1 MGLFTKKYNLVKVWR
16 KIKADAEK
24 ARKGKKPGGKMGFE
38 SKIEKLDKAVLK
50 SPPNPDD
57 ILKQTATLSTEM
69 LLYAAKLPSDEK
81 EFAGDIKHFVETL
94 KEIARAV
101 EINVQQVGTQNKKLL
116 EARNKLSRIH
126 QICEVVFRRLEKLKA
141 QLRDSGGTQKELAA
155 LAKEI
160 KSTDDDV
167 QKLGKEMGD
176 HFAVVTKLTD

>member
-50 SPPNPDD
+50 SAPDPDD
-57 ILKQTATLSTEM
+57 ILKQTAALTGEM
-69 LLYAAKLPSDEK
+69 LQYASKLPPDEK
-81 EFAGDIKHFVETL
+81 EFASDIKDFVHTL

-116 EARNKLSRIH
+116 ESRNKLSRVN
-126 QICEVVFRRLEKLKA
+126 QICDAVFKRLQKLKA
-141 QLRDSGGTQKELAA
+141 QLQNSQGTQQGLAA

-167 QKLGKEMGD
+167 QKLGKEMGE
-176 HFAVVTKLTD
+176 HFEVVMKLTG